1 MKTNTVTTPIW
12 TTASFGNDADTSPV
26 ELSALG
32 AHLNACQQPNARLL
46 ALQCAAQA
54 FHGFVTTR
62 FVTTLVVALALVT
75 GVVYLMP

>member
-1 MKTNTVTTPIW
+1 MKTNAVTTPIW

-32 AHLNACQQPNARLL
+32 AHLDACQGPHSRLL

-62 FVTTLVVALALVT
+62 FVTTLVVALTVVT
-75 GVVYLMP
+75 GVGYLIS